1 MAFSTQGASDSPLKW
16 GLQHTICT
24 KRLKKQSEKLFSL
37 EKRKLVR
44 GGSYCCPQQPIKHG
58 YREDMIRTLP
68 QDSQSKD
75 KKKQSQVAAKE
86 IPISQWEISQWEQT
100 GTGTT
105 CPDKKHHL

>member
-1 MAFSTQGASDSPLKW
+1 MASTQGASDSPLKW

-24 KRLKKQSEKLFSL
+24 KRPKKQVFFSL

-58 YREDMIRTLP
+58 YREDMIRTLR

-86 IPISQWEISQWEQT
+86 IPISQWEIS
-100 GTGTT
+100 
-105 CPDKKHHL
+105 